1 MFCLLWAKKTT
12 GGEKQMK
19 CKKCNKQME
28 LKQNKFLEGRIGYK
42 AIWMCKDCNIMTTDL
57 IVAGELKGEYERIY
71 NGR

>member
-1 MFCLLWAKKTT
+1 
-12 GGEKQMK
+12 MK